1 MLNWDRLRACGIDTG
16 AGMACCAEDGEF
28 YAEMLGEFVRD
39 AAAKLGELERF
50 CAARDWDNYR
60 IRAHSLKSTSRTIG
74 ATALSQRAK
83 IFIPFEPLKGFRQAL
98 AERERLANV
107 TSRRDLSQEQRE
119 EISAKLSALS
129 PGDMVRVSHYVED
142 HYELTVGQVVRVS
155 VPDGTITVEKTTIR
169 FGDLGSLDYL

>member
-83 IFIPFEPLKGFRQAL
+83 AL
-98 AERERLANV
+98 EDAAKAGDADAVLAAHGAF
-107 TSRRDLSQEQRE
+107 L
-119 EISAKLSALS
+119 A
-129 PGDMVRVSHYVED
+129 
-142 HYELTVGQVVRVS
+142 
-155 VPDGTITVEKTTIR
+155 
-169 FGDLGSLDYL
+169 DLGALVGAVRAALD